1 MTSAHTNLCLLVPQL
16 LSERMSLRSKEECE
30 RIIGTSYYLSISP
43 TLSMRV
49 TSHAD
54 DEAQNSRNE
63 HLIHACPRYDNVF
76 GPVFIEGP
84 LLQLKLLE
92 NNHEKLG
99 AALLNDIQ
107 KRIEFKSKLIAMFGE
122 GNFTILEKN

>member
-1 MTSAHTNLCLLVPQL
+1 MTSTHSNICLLVPES
-16 LSERMSLRSKEECE
+16 LSEKMSLRSKEECE
-30 RIIGTSYYLSISP
+30 KIIGRSYYLSISP
-43 TLSMRV
+43 TLSMGV

-54 DEAQNSRNE
+54 DEAQNNRNE